1 MAENNFAAMTPAM
14 AGVGKFTKSIGTTT
28 KPTVVNAPH
37 HQAAAQMAS
46 ADKPDFIS
54 VIGHRQHLV
63 AA

>member
-1 MAENNFAAMTPAM
+1 
-14 AGVGKFTKSIGTTT
+14 
-28 KPTVVNAPH
+28 VVNAPH